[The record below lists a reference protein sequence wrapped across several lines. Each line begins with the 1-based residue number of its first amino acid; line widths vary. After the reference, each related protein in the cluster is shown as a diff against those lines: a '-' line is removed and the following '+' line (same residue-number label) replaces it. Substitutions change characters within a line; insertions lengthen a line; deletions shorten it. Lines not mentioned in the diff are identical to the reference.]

1 MKIKNLLY
9 AGLIAVF
16 ALTGC
21 ALSGAA
27 SAAQSSASQTTAAS
41 TAKSKNKTADSPDSG
56 SSSASGTAGSAT
68 GQSQTVTAAADPQ
81 GVYHKITAEEA
92 KTMIDN
98 GGVTIV
104 DVRRPDEYAA
114 QHIPGAINVPN
125 EDISSDPPA
134 ALPDMDA
141 VLLVHCRTGIRS
153 KAASDKLIQMGYQN
167 VYDFGGIV
175 DWPYETE

>member
-21 ALSGAA
+21 ARSGAA
-27 SAAQSSASQTTAAS
+27 SAAQTSASQTTAAP

-68 GQSQTVTAAADPQ
+68 GQAQAVTADPQ

-167 VYDFGGIV
+167 VYDFGGIM

>member
-21 ALSGAA
+21 ARSGAA
-27 SAAQSSASQTTAAS
+27 SAAQPSASQTTAAP
-41 TAKSKNKTADSPDSG
+41 TAKPKNKTADSPDSG

-68 GQSQTVTAAADPQ
+68 GQAQAVTADPQ

>member
-21 ALSGAA
+21 ARSGAA
-27 SAAQSSASQTTAAS
+27 SAAQTSASQTTAAP

-68 GQSQTVTAAADPQ
+68 GQAQAVTADPQ

-114 QHIPGAINVPN
+114 QHIPGALNVPN

>member
-21 ALSGAA
+21 ARSGAA
-27 SAAQSSASQTTAAS
+27 SAAQTSASQTTAAP

-68 GQSQTVTAAADPQ
+68 GQAQAVTADPQ
-81 GVYHKITAEEA
+81 GVYHQITAEEA

>member
-21 ALSGAA
+21 ARSGAA
-27 SAAQSSASQTTAAS
+27 SAAQSSASQTTAAP

-68 GQSQTVTAAADPQ
+68 VQAQTAAADPQ

-153 KAASDKLIQMGYQN
+153 KAAADKLIQMGYQN

>member
-21 ALSGAA
+21 ARSGAA
-27 SAAQSSASQTTAAS
+27 SAAQSSASQTTAAP

-68 GQSQTVTAAADPQ
+68 GQAQAVTADPQ

-175 DWPYETE
+175 DWPYEPE

>member
-21 ALSGAA
+21 ARSGAA
-27 SAAQSSASQTTAAS
+27 SAAQTSASQTTAAP

-68 GQSQTVTAAADPQ
+68 GQAQAETAAADPQ

-92 KTMIDN
+92 K
-98 GGVTIV
+98 TIV

>member
-21 ALSGAA
+21 ARSGAA
-27 SAAQSSASQTTAAS
+27 SAAQTSASQTTAAP

-68 GQSQTVTAAADPQ
+68 GQAQAVTADPQ

>member
-21 ALSGAA
+21 ARSGAA
-27 SAAQSSASQTTAAS
+27 SAAQTSASQTTAAP

-68 GQSQTVTAAADPQ
+68 GQAQAVTADPQ

-175 DWPYETE
+175 DWTYETE

>member
-1 MKIKNLLY
+1 MKMKNLLY

-21 ALSGAA
+21 ARSGAA
-27 SAAQSSASQTTAAS
+27 SAAPSSASQPPAAS
-41 TAKSKNKTADSPDSG
+41 TAKSNNKTADSPESG
-56 SSSASGTAGSAT
+56 SSSASGTAGSTT
-68 GQSQTVTAAADPQ
+68 GQSATADPQ

-114 QHIPGAINVPN
+114 QHIPGAVNVPN
-125 EDISSDPPA
+125 EDINSEPPA
-134 ALPDMDA
+134 SLPDLDA

>member
-21 ALSGAA
+21 ARSGAA
-27 SAAQSSASQTTAAS
+27 SAAQTSASQTTAAP

-68 GQSQTVTAAADPQ
+68 GQAQAVTADPQ

-114 QHIPGAINVPN
+114 QH
-125 EDISSDPPA
+125 
-134 ALPDMDA
+134 DMDA

>member
-21 ALSGAA
+21 ARSGAA
-27 SAAQSSASQTTAAS
+27 SAAQTSASQTTAAP

-68 GQSQTVTAAADPQ
+68 GHAQAVTADPQ